1 MMMMMMTMSSHWNL
15 PILPLEEE
23 SLSFLL
29 LPDKETPRFLSSFSS
44 WVAEDI
50 LWRKPP
56 IKAPTR
62 IHCNQDRHRIMS
74 IRVGPNVNNGPNT
87 I

>member
-1 MMMMMMTMSSHWNL
+1 MFAVATVVALSAWAENLRVMMMRMTIIMRKMRVMMRMMMTMSSHSNL

-44 WVAEDI
+44 
-50 LWRKPP
+50 
-56 IKAPTR
+56 
-62 IHCNQDRHRIMS
+62 
-74 IRVGPNVNNGPNT
+74 
-87 I
+87 

>member
-1 MMMMMMTMSSHWNL
+1 MALRVTMMMMMRMMMRTVVMMRMMMTMSSHSNL

-44 WVAEDI
+44 
-50 LWRKPP
+50 
-56 IKAPTR
+56 
-62 IHCNQDRHRIMS
+62 
-74 IRVGPNVNNGPNT
+74 
-87 I
+87 

>member
-1 MMMMMMTMSSHWNL
+1 MMRMMMMMRRRRTMRMMRMMMTMSSHSNL

-50 LWRKPP
+50 Y
-56 IKAPTR
+56 
-62 IHCNQDRHRIMS
+62 
-74 IRVGPNVNNGPNT
+74 
-87 I
+87 

>member
-1 MMMMMMTMSSHWNL
+1 MRRIMMMMMRRRTMRMMMMMMTMSSHWNL

-50 LWRKPP
+50 F
-56 IKAPTR
+56 
-62 IHCNQDRHRIMS
+62 
-74 IRVGPNVNNGPNT
+74 
-87 I
+87 

>member
-1 MMMMMMTMSSHWNL
+1 MMALRVTMMMMMRRRIKMRMTMMMRKMRVMTMSSHWNL

-44 WVAEDI
+44 
-50 LWRKPP
+50 
-56 IKAPTR
+56 
-62 IHCNQDRHRIMS
+62 
-74 IRVGPNVNNGPNT
+74 
-87 I
+87 